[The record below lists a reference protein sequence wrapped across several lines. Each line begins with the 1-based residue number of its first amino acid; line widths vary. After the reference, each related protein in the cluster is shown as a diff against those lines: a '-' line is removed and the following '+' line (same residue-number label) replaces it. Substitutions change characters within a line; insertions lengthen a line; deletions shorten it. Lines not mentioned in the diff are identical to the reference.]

1 MGRRV
6 GVLVSAMML
15 FAASCG
21 GSSDDPADQAGGADG
36 IPNNAPTVSRTV
48 TSVAATASVEQV
60 ASAMA
65 SQVSGVQEAIA
76 NIDGCFFLDDP
87 SCSDI
92 TLGLDY
98 YSLQL
103 TAQTLSLTMTG
114 VTNPDSLTFQGAVPT
129 ELEQL
134 YDQTIEES
142 DTLEQ
147 ALKDFD
153 AAGCSTDRSGP
164 QCLELNV
171 AVHTYADQL
180 SSTVDAWAPYL

>member
-1 MGRRV
+1 M
-6 GVLVSAMML
+6 GVLAVAVML
-15 FAASCG
+15 LTASCG
-21 GSSDDPADQAGGADG
+21 GGGSEGQSSGGDG
-36 IPNNAPTVSRTV
+36 IPNNAPSVSRT
-48 TSVAATASVEQV
+48 TATGAPATASVEQV

-65 SQVSGVQEAIA
+65 SQAAGVQDAIA
-76 NIDGCFFLDDP
+76 TIDGCFSLDSP
-87 SCSDI
+87 SCTDI

-114 VTNPDSLTFQGAVPT
+114 VTNPESLTFQGAVPA

-134 YDQTIEES
+134 YSQTITQS

-147 ALKDFD
+147 SLKDFD
-153 AAGCSTDRSGP
+153 AAGCSADRAGP

-171 AVHTYADQL
+171 AVHVYADQL